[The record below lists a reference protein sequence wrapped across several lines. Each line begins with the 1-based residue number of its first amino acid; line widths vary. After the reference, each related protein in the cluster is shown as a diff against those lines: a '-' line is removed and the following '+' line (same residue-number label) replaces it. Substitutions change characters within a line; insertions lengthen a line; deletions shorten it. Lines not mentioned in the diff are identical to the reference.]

1 MKINLPLFVV
11 IPRKTK
17 EDKKVILN
25 MNVYRNLHHM
35 TNNQAKAVFKNEL
48 AVDIGQIGYLIPSP
62 PFRFTY
68 TLFQQSGRATDVANV
83 LSIVDKFTCDA
94 LVDLQIISDD
104 NHKII
109 QEVVYKYGGVD
120 KKIPRAELEITTI

>member
-1 MKINLPLFVV
+1 MKINLPLFVM

-35 TNNQAKAVFKNEL
+35 TNNQAKAIFKEHLQMTRHNRDRMPQ
-48 AVDIGQIGYLIPSP
+48 APY
-62 PFRFTY
+62 RFTY

-94 LVDLQIISDD
+94 LVELKVIPDD
-104 NHKII
+104 NHKIL
-109 QEVVYKYGGVD
+109 QEVVYRYGGID
-120 KKIPRAELEITTI
+120 KDNPRAELEIISI